1 MRAGFRNATKQIF
14 RFCKTLK
21 GIAKKALKKTN
32 AKIFALSHVFACRV
46 ISLQLTHT
54 KLLIALDHTSIK
66 TCSIRALK
74 FSKSNF
80 SNEKSQ
86 FPKKNNGPL
95 EADFWSHQSATWKPF
110 NCCRADNTQNH
121 EHIFFSQLSW
131 LKKRSFES
139 EKPVNIFLKVRN
151 HLNKR

>member
-54 KLLIALDHTSIK
+54 KLLTALDHTSIK

-80 SNEKSQ
+80 SKRKITIPQEK
-86 FPKKNNGPL
+86 
-95 EADFWSHQSATWKPF
+95 
-110 NCCRADNTQNH
+110 
-121 EHIFFSQLSW
+121 
-131 LKKRSFES
+131 
-139 EKPVNIFLKVRN
+139 
-151 HLNKR
+151 